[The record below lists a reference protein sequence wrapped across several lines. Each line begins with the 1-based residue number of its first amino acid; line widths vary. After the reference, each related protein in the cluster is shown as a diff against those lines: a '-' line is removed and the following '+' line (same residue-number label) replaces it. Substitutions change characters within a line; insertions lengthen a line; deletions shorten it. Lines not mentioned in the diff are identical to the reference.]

1 MAAKSETVKF
11 TLKITS
17 IILHLLLNVIFYILV
32 TILIINCSKQVF
44 SFTYQL
50 YGPVTVDKE
59 PGREIIIKIIKG
71 DSTMDVASKLEVNRA
86 IVNKYS
92 FYLKTKLQDKVIMPG
107 TYVIKSSMTY
117 GDILNIITDASASIV
132 QKKKQEIKQQDTG
145 QDSQSTL
152 PDTDQKTKE

>member
-1 MAAKSETVKF
+1 MAAKSESVKF

-17 IILHLLLNVIFYILV
+17 IILHLLLNVVFYILV

-50 YGPVTVDKE
+50 YGPVTVDKN

-92 FYLKTKLQDKVIMPG
+92 FYLKTKLQDKAIMPG

-117 GDILNIITDASASIV
+117 GDILNIITDASNSIV
-132 QKKKQEIKQQDTG
+132 QKKNQEKKQQDTG
-145 QDSQSTL
+145 QGSQSTL